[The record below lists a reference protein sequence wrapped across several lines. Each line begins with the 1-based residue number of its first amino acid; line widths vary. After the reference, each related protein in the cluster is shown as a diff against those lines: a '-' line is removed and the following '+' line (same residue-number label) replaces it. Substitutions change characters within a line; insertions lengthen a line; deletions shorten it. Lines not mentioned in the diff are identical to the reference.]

1 MKVVRHEHPR
11 ELLAAAEG
19 YLVEREI
26 ECTSVLGAAYDA
38 LDEPPAR
45 RPHYLC
51 SVHEGRKV
59 VGAALS
65 VSPHKLAMACSG
77 AAAAEA
83 IARDARDA
91 FGALP
96 SVSGLDEIAGAFAHA
111 WAKLAGCVVSPG
123 LETWLYAL
131 RGGPRA
137 PISKGAPRLAASAD
151 ADMVAEWIR
160 GFAGESRNIA
170 FDSVDGG
177 HVARRWIGAKR
188 LWLWEDGTPAS
199 MAGWGARTPSVARIS
214 MVYTP
219 ASLRGRGY
227 ASMCVAHVAR
237 VLLDEGATT
246 CCLFADRANAAS
258 NLVYQRLGFERAA
271 AFSEWTFSY

>member
-11 ELLAAAEG
+11 EMLAEAEG
-19 YLVEREI
+19 FLVAREV
-26 ECTSVLGAAYDA
+26 ESTSVLGAAYDA
-38 LDEPPAR
+38 LEEPAAR

-59 VGAALS
+59 VGAAVS
-65 VSPHKLAMACSG
+65 VSPQKLAIAC
-77 AAAAEA
+77 ATPAAAEA
-83 IARDARDA
+83 IARDAREA
-91 FGALP
+91 LGALP
-96 SVSGLDEIAGAFAHA
+96 SVKGLEETSRAFAHA

-123 LETWLYAL
+123 MQTWLYAL
-131 RGGPRA
+131 RGPPRA
-137 PISKGAPRLAASAD
+137 PIAQGHPRLAASAD
-151 ADMVAEWIR
+151 RDMVAEWVR
-160 GFAGESRNIA
+160 GFTGESRNVA
-170 FDSVDGG
+170 FDSVDGAS
-177 HVARRWIGAKR
+177 VARRWIGAKR

-219 ASLRGRGY
+219 AALRGRGY

-237 VLLDEGATT
+237 VLIDEGCTT
-246 CCLFADRANAAS
+246 CCLFADRANPAS

-271 AFSEWTFSY
+271 AFSEWEFSY